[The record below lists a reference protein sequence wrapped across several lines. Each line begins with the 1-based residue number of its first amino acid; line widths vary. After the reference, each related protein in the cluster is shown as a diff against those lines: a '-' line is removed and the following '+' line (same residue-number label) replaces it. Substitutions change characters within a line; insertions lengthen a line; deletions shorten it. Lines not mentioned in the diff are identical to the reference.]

1 MAGSCAGMASILIM
15 YPMDTVRTRL
25 QMAGS
30 QGKALGVRSCVG
42 STFRNEGVRA
52 FYKGMAFPL
61 AAQVVF
67 KAVIFTTNGIA
78 RRALDRRGLADSPAG
93 VYACG
98 ALGGGV
104 NSFIVTPVE
113 LVRTR
118 LMLQYGRKPA
128 SSAASSTSRSSGSA
142 AGGGGGGGD
151 GRLRGPLDCVRQV
164 VRRNGVFGMWQG
176 LRVTLTRDSLGMGAF
191 FLAFD
196 TVKRTL
202 AERRYGS
209 SSGELSR
216 KRPPDFD
223 HLLVAGSTAGLC
235 FWLVALPLDMTKTV
249 IQAAGRKRGEVIP
262 GAVATLSRL
271 FREGGLRNLYM
282 GWPVAF
288 GRGIPGAAIML
299 ATHTFAS
306 QKLGDYAAATTAR
319 PPAAAAVAAVAKKA
333 PRTNRME

>member
-1 MAGSCAGMASILIM
+1 
-15 YPMDTVRTRL
+15 
-25 QMAGS
+25 MAGS
-30 QGKALGVRSCVG
+30 QGKALGVRSCVA
-42 STFRNEGVRA
+42 STFRNEGIRA

-118 LMLQYGRKPA
+118 LMLQYGGKPA
-128 SSAASSTSRSSGSA
+128 SS

-196 TVKRTL
+196 TVKRAL
-202 AERRYGS
+202 AKRRYDS
-209 SSGELSR
+209 SSISSGELSG

-262 GAVATLSRL
+262 GGVATLSRL

-306 QKLGDYAAATTAR
+306 QKLADYSAATTSR
-319 PPAAAAVAAVAKKA
+319 PPPAAAAAVAAVAKR
-333 PRTNRME
+333 PTRTNRMG